1 MSKLALVM
9 NEDGTTM
16 TATIAA
22 QRDIAA
28 TAEEKPERNI
38 SFITH
43 GIVIEN
49 NPTNTKT
56 ARCNTEA

>member
-1 MSKLALVM
+1 M
-9 NEDGTTM
+9 NEDSDAI

-49 NPTNTKT
+49 NPTNTNT
-56 ARCNTEA
+56 ARCNTET